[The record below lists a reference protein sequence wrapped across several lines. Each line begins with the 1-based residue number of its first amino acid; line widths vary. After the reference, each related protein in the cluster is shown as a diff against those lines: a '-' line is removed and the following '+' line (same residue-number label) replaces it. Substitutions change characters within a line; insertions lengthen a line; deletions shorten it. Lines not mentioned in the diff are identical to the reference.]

1 MLVGCNRCLAAGVC
15 HCNISGDVV
24 WLKDAE
30 IRLGGFEDS
39 EICKTGQHISTRA
52 GRIQYLAP
60 EVFVGHTALPVDIW
74 AFAAVF
80 YRLLSGHFP
89 FGGESGE
96 MKLIFSGCK
105 SACQIMDCSAE

>member
-15 HCNISGDVV
+15 HRNISGDTV
-24 WLKDAE
+24 WLKDSAGDAE
-30 IRLGGFEDS
+30 IRLGGFENS

-60 EVFVGHTALPVDIW
+60 EVFVGHSAFPVDVW
-74 AFAAVF
+74 ACAAVF

-96 MKLIFSGCK
+96 MKHMSSDCK
-105 SACQIMDCSAE
+105 SA